1 MSFIRTVFSIISI
14 CLPEERAFNN
24 KFLEECLLC
33 FKMCGDGKKYIDFV
47 RYSVCNMY
55 RNYIRYFV
63 GQDLVYIYFLRY
75 RV

>member
-1 MSFIRTVFSIISI
+1 
-14 CLPEERAFNN
+14 
-24 KFLEECLLC
+24 
-33 FKMCGDGKKYIDFV
+33 MCGDGKKYIDFV

-63 GQDLVYIYFLRY
+63 GQDLVYVYFVRY